1 MGLKVVCILDPSN
14 NIRDDIVEE
23 VMDHCKANSIIFTM
37 REYDSVK
44 YKKDR
49 NSIEKL
55 PAFYIYRNSL
65 HLRTVYTESDV
76 VTEMVALK
84 EEYESSSPTIK
95 DTIVSWIGIGLKRVA
110 SRLRLRHLSV

>member
-1 MGLKVVCILDPSN
+1 
-14 NIRDDIVEE
+14 
-23 VMDHCKANSIIFTM
+23 MDYCKANSIIFTM

-76 VTEMVALK
+76 VMEMVALK
-84 EEYESSSPTIK
+84 ESDDSLSPTIRE
-95 DTIVSWIGIGLKRVA
+95 TIVNWIGIGLKKVA